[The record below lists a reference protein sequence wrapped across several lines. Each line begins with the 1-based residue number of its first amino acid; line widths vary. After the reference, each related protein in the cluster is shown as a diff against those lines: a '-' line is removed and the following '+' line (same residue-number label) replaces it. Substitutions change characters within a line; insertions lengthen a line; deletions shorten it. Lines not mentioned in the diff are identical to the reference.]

1 MFLNGLLHGCSLP
14 GLQYGIICVSRHH
27 KAVMVNDFQAGT
39 PAGQINLCY
48 WVLKLENNELNMVK
62 LRIPMIC

>member
-1 MFLNGLLHGCSLP
+1 MIFKLAH
-14 GLQYGIICVSRHH
+14 LQ
-27 KAVMVNDFQAGT
+27 
-39 PAGQINLCY
+39 GQINPCY